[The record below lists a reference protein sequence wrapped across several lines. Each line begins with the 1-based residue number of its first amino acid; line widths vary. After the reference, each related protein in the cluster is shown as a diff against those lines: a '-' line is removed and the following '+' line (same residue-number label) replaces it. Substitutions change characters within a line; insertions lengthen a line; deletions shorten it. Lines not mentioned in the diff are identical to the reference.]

1 MGDIIPYSTQ
11 PGSRGQVAPIHSG
24 AAPITV
30 PVQIQQLPDPTSQI
44 TTRFAPALSIWDQF
58 WGQFVRVTGWEVVF
72 EDRVEAVATV
82 NSRLRSSRNGRHRPR
97 RTDYYD
103 ERYEALQQ
111 ELAQE
116 KQLRA
121 TREKDLEAS
130 RAQNDAF
137 RRQIFEMRSGRGPTR
152 EEQDYV
158 REFEELKTAID
169 QGVLKLLRSQGST
182 PAPTISEDEI
192 LRTLSTLG
200 PYGVASS
207 KYFGKTRSFRIPSFF
222 DQRQMRLAF
231 IRHTVALFLF
241 DRILN
246 PYAAGVSRELS
257 DALTYIESDL
267 VSKGFLSLRIS

>member
-1 MGDIIPYSTQ
+1 MGEVIHHGPQ
-11 PGSRGQVAPIHSG
+11 PGNRSQATPIHSG
-24 AAPITV
+24 AALNTV
-30 PVQIQQLPDPTSQI
+30 PVQIQQLPVPTTHI

-58 WGQFVRVTGWEVVF
+58 WGQFIRVTGWEIVF
-72 EDRVEAVATV
+72 EDRVEAVNTV
-82 NSRLRSSRNGRHRPR
+82 NSHLRSSRSGRHRSR

-103 ERYEALQQ
+103 EQYEALQQ
-111 ELAQE
+111 ELATE
-116 KQLRA
+116 KSLRTA
-121 TREKDLEAS
+121 REKDLEAS
-130 RAQNDAF
+130 RSQNDAF

-182 PAPTISEDEI
+182 PAPGVSEQEI
-192 LRTLSTLG
+192 LRILSTLG